1 MNFISNNIFSRLLKW
16 IEENPLSYDVLDIK
30 SQKNYIRIIK
40 HSQKSRFN
48 KIITA
53 PFIILS
59 EKYTNFFRKIFRV
72 KKQTF
77 PQANALIARSYLAN
91 YSISKEKKYLDKAID
106 ILNWLENNPS
116 KGYKNY
122 CWGQPYN
129 WYSRKLIPAF
139 TPRATVT
146 TQVANAFLDA
156 YEITKESKYLEIAI
170 ESCNF
175 FINDLQWKEDENNNI
190 CFSYTSLDNYN
201 IHNANMLIAATLIRT
216 WSHSKIE
223 QFKNMGLKSMN
234 FTISHQ
240 NENGSWFYWA
250 PPDKIVGRIDN
261 YHTGFILESFEVI
274 RNYLGAE
281 FKNDNI
287 LDKGLEYYLKNLF
300 NKENVPKMTNKVMYP
315 IDIQSCAQ
323 AIITLCIIGKRKPEL
338 NDIAMK
344 IANWTVQNL
353 YDDKGFFYYRLYKN
367 GKIDKTPY
375 MRWSESWM
383 LRALSFFNK
392 KIT

>member
-1 MNFISNNIFSRLLKW
+1 MNFVSNNIFSRLLKW

-30 SQKNYIRIIK
+30 SQKIYIKIIK

-59 EKYTNFFRKIFRV
+59 EKHTNFFRKIFRV
-72 KKQTF
+72 KKQIF

-106 ILNWLENNPS
+106 LLNWLEKNPS

-156 YEITKESKYLEIAI
+156 YEITKESKYLEIAVD
-170 ESCNF
+170 SCKF
-175 FINDLQWKEDENNNI
+175 FINNLQWKEDVNNNI

-274 RNYLGAE
+274 RNYLG
-281 FKNDNI
+281 KNFYEDNV
-287 LDKGLEYYLKNLF
+287 LNKGLEYYLKNLF
-300 NKENVPKMTNKVMYP
+300 DEKNIPKMTDMSMYP
-315 IDIQSCAQ
+315 IDIQSSAQ
-323 AIITLCIIGKRKPEL
+323 AIITLCTIGKRKPEL
-338 NDIAMK
+338 NDIAIK

-383 LRALSFFNK
+383 LRALSFLIK
-392 KIT
+392 K